1 MEYLQTL
8 CFAGVNSKRRDF
20 QQEKREKTT
29 IAAVS
34 VATDFLGRD
43 KRLSKWL
50 ENCVATIFSVSQH
63 RIATKDIMSRQ
74 EMGRSQLRQRSVM
87 LRHNERL

>member
-8 CFAGVNSKRRDF
+8 CFAGVNSKRKDI
-20 QQEKREKTT
+20 QQERKEKIA

-34 VATDFLGRD
+34 VMTDFLGRD

-63 RIATKDIMSRQ
+63 RI
-74 EMGRSQLRQRSVM
+74 
-87 LRHNERL
+87 

>member
-20 QQEKREKTT
+20 EQEKKEKKTA
-29 IAAVS
+29 IVAVS
-34 VATDFLGRD
+34 VAIEFLGRN

-50 ENCVATIFSVSQH
+50 ENSVATIFSLLQH
-63 RIATKDIMSRQ
+63 KI
-74 EMGRSQLRQRSVM
+74 
-87 LRHNERL
+87 